1 MLFSSKPFDAQTNPS
16 VTHSTENPHQTVF
29 DLEHEAN
36 MRTKRPS
43 ILRGIITG
51 ASAGIAATLIMD
63 QFLKLTS
70 AGQKAVEKQMKLA
83 QGESPWEIA
92 HEQVQQE
99 QQAAEQEGSTEI
111 VARKIAEAT
120 GKTLDKEKKKKA
132 GQAVHYTFG
141 TLMGIVYGVSAE
153 LVPEATTGAGT
164 AFGTLLFLGADEVA
178 VPALQL
184 APPPDQT
191 PPADHLQHWAAHVVY
206 GGSLELVRS
215 LLRRVI

>member
-1 MLFSSKPFDAQTNPS
+1 
-16 VTHSTENPHQTVF
+16 
-29 DLEHEAN
+29 
-36 MRTKRPS
+36 MRAKRPS

-51 ASAGIAATLIMD
+51 ATAGIAATLIMD
-63 QFLKLTS
+63 QFFKLTS
-70 AGQKAVEKQMKLA
+70 AGQKAVEKQIKLA
-83 QGESPWEIA
+83 HGESPWEIA

-99 QQAAEQEGSTEI
+99 QQAAEREDSTEI

-120 GKTLDKEKKKKA
+120 GKTLGKEKKKKA

-178 VPALQL
+178 VPALGL
-184 APPPDQT
+184 SPT
-191 PPADHLQHWAAHVVY
+191 PADTPATDHLQHWAAHVVY

-215 LLRRVI
+215 LLSRVI